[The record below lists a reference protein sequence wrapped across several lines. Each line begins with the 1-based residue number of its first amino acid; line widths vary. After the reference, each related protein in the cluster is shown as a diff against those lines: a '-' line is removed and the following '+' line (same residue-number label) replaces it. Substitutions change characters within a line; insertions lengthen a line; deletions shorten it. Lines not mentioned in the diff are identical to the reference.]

1 MSVQIHNEYY
11 PEAILEQLRQ
21 LEQQSVAA
29 SAPQIAPVSR
39 RGFLQVS
46 MAAGGGL
53 MLGFGLAPDAH
64 AQQAGGA
71 APARPAGPP
80 PGPAFNP
87 GAYVIV
93 APDGKIT
100 LFSKNPEIGQGIKT
114 AFGLILAEELDA
126 DWNQVTVQQAPINSA
141 VYGNQFA
148 GGSLSI
154 PMAFTTLR
162 QAGAGARALL
172 VSAAAQHWGVP
183 ESEITT
189 SDSTLIHA
197 GSNRK
202 VSYGEVASAAAG
214 LPAPSVQTLK
224 LKDRKDWKL
233 LGKRTT
239 GVDNLALVTG
249 QPLFG
254 VDIQLPNMKV
264 AAFEKCP
271 ATGGKVASAN
281 LEEIRK
287 LPGVVDA
294 FIVEGTGSV
303 QEVMPGVAIV
313 ADNTWAAFSAK
324 KKLKITWDE
333 TNAAKD
339 SWTDISAKAKA
350 AAAAGPGTDQ
360 LRKVGD
366 FDATFGGAAKK
377 VEAFY
382 TFGFISHQ
390 PLEPQNTTA
399 WYQKDPAGDKLT
411 IWGSVQIPDGAR
423 TTAARVVGVPGDRS
437 VLHQN
442 RIGGGFGRRLLH
454 EYACE
459 AAQISKQAG
468 GIPVKLMWTRED
480 DLAHDFYRAG
490 GFHQFHAGLDKDGKL
505 VGWSGHVISF
515 YDDWVQPGP
524 NGRRAGGMGSF
535 GWPSPAEFPAEYTPN
550 YRLTQ
555 TTLPLKIPCGPFRAP
570 GSNTAAFVVQSF
582 MHELSTAA
590 KRDHAEFL
598 IEVFGQ
604 KQPPAQPAAGG
615 PGGPGGGGGGLNPE
629 RAVAVIKA
637 AVERSGYGKP
647 LAKGHYHGLAFH
659 FSHQGH
665 FAEVAEV
672 SVDKKKKVTVHKVT
686 VVGDIGPIINLSG
699 AENQCQGCVV
709 DAIAQLS
716 QEVTIEG
723 GRIKE
728 KNFDTYKLARMPV
741 TPAVDVHFLDTN
753 YPPSGVGEP
762 AYPPLAPA
770 VCNAIYAATKQRI
783 RTLPI
788 TREGFTFT

>member
-1 MSVQIHNEYY
+1 MSVNIQNEYY

-29 SAPQIAPVSR
+29 SPLASPVSR
-39 RGFLQVS
+39 RGFMQVS
-46 MAAGGGL
+46 MAVGGGL
-53 MLGFGLAPDAH
+53 MLGFGLGQEAQ
-64 AQQAGGA
+64 AQQAGAA

-126 DWNQVTVQQAPINSA
+126 NWNHVTVEQAPINSA

-172 VSAAAQHWGVP
+172 VTAAAQKWGVP
-183 ESEITT
+183 ESEVTT
-189 SDSTLIHA
+189 SESTLIHA
-197 GSNRK
+197 ASNRK
-202 VSYGEVASAAAG
+202 VSYGEVASAAAA
-214 LPAPSVQTLK
+214 LPAPNAQTLK
-224 LKDRKDWKL
+224 LKDRKEWKL

-239 GVDNLALVTG
+239 GVDNLKLVTG

-264 AAFEKCP
+264 AVYEKCP
-271 ATGGKVASAN
+271 ATGGKVVSAN
-281 LEEIRK
+281 LDEIRK

-294 FIVEGTGSV
+294 FIVEGTGNV

-313 ADNTWAAFSAK
+313 ANNTWAAFSAK
-324 KKLKITWDE
+324 KKLNITWDE
-333 TNAAKD
+333 SNASKD
-339 SWTDISAKAKA
+339 SWTAFSAQAKA
-350 AAAAGPGTDQ
+350 AAAAGPGKDE

-366 FDATFGGAAKK
+366 FDTTFNGAAKK

-399 WYQKDPAGDKLT
+399 WYQKDPAGDKLE

-423 TTAARVVGVPGDRS
+423 TTAARVVGVPGNRS

-490 GFHQFHAGLDKDGKL
+490 GFHQFHAALDKNGKL
-505 VGWSGHVISF
+505 MGWGGHVISF
-515 YDDWVQPGP
+515 YDDWTAPGP

-555 TTLPLKIPCGPFRAP
+555 TTMPLKIPCGPFRAP

-615 PGGPGGGGGGLNPE
+615 PGGPGGGGGLNPE

-647 LAKGHYHGLAFH
+647 LPKGHYHGLAFH

-716 QEVTIEG
+716 QEVTIEN

-728 KNFDTYKLARMPV
+728 RNFDTYKLARMPV